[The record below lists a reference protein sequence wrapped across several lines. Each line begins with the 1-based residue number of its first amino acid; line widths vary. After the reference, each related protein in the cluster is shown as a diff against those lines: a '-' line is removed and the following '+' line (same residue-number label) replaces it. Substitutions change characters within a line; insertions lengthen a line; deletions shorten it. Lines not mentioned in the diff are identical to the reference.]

1 MDMNSPLKIGEAAR
15 RTGVSAKM
23 IRHYESLGLLP
34 PVARRDNGYR
44 MYSAQDL
51 RVLGFIRRARGL
63 GFSMAEIAELVGLW
77 NNPRRASA
85 EVKKIAQAHIV
96 ELDKRMDEI
105 AAMKAA
111 LAELV
116 QTCPGNSGAAC
127 SILDGLAPPE
137 SDAQR

>member
-1 MDMNSPLKIGEAAR
+1 MDMHSPLKIGEAAR
-15 RTGVSAKM
+15 QTGVSAKM

-34 PVARRDNGYR
+34 AVARRDNGYR

-77 NNPRRASA
+77 NNPLRASA
-85 EVKKIAQAHIV
+85 EVKKIAQAHID

-105 AAMKAA
+105 AAMKDS
-111 LAELV
+111 LAQLV
-116 QTCPGNSGAAC
+116 QACPGNAGSKC
-127 SILDGLAPPE
+127 SILDGLAPPAE
-137 SDAQR
+137 ARG